1 MLQARYLL
9 PEHVPVLMSLLALYL
24 CEGYLTTDQDSI
36 TVLID
41 TDNCTQLFECVN
53 LTSCEVHL
61 EINNYS
67 LTVLETKGNN
77 SVEFNDSDSS
87 LCLSSTNVKGQFGTC
102 AKVNATVEPSTTRCS
117 SLDPFLNGSISY
129 LLFTIEFENSTCRLV
144 NSRRTNCD
152 INKTVHSVEES
163 ASLEQTIL
171 PTSIESS
178 KSLTFVTSSS
188 ESATAMDVLN
198 ESYVTTTSQSSLD
211 VTVVDSTFSAD
222 HLQSFS
228 ITDFVLESTQSLTT
242 TSTLSASSPSSVAD
256 SVLSVLWI
264 SETLHTVDVIDLT
277 NSISHENFF
286 TLTDSVLDSPTTS
299 TLSASS
305 TSSVADT
312 VLSGLWISGTLHTVD
327 VIDLTNSISHD
338 HFLTLTD
345 SVLEPTSVMN
355 EILTTVSLESKISHD
370 SSISFIESQSVQ
382 VSPSSSVVES
392 LQMNSLTF
400 SIESTHTLDESI
412 TSTLTDFS
420 VDDLSS
426 FLEVTPSKEVQFLE
440 TTTFLR
446 SISNE
451 IISSFRDE
459 TSSLSTSFDLP
470 VFSSASYSMTVYKVT
485 QTESPLFSSSLYSM
499 EHLSTATNPETVQAS
514 ATIISVKSS
523 WDTNE
528 STDQITQT
536 TEAITPS
543 LMTNTF
549 NNINISIEST
559 HVLNGSITSPL
570 TTGFS
575 VDDLSNEFQ
584 FLTTKSLTASIP
596 NEIISSF
603 RDETTSL
610 STSFDLPESSSASYS
625 STVYK
630 VTQTEYPLFGSSS
643 LYPMAHL
650 PTATNPETVQA
661 SATMISVKS
670 LWDTN
675 ESTDQITQT
684 TEAITPSLM
693 TNTFNNINISIE
705 STHVLNGSI
714 TSPLT
719 GFSVDDLSNEF
730 QFLTTKSLTASIPN
744 EIISSFR
751 DETTSLST
759 SFNLPVFSSA
769 SYSMTVYKETQT
781 ESPLFSSSVY
791 PMAHLTTASNPE
803 TVQASATMIF
813 VNSAWDTNKST
824 DQITQTTEAI
834 TPSSM
839 TNTFNNI
846 NIVVSTSTETV
857 NSRIDTSIVVS
868 IRDPSM
874 LSMAV
879 HPLATLTT
887 SESLAPSEFTAS
899 VEASSNVFV
908 FSSFTSKSS
917 HQSMTL
923 VGVSSTDTT
932 SEQNNITTL
941 DNVTSHQ
948 KVILTTVST
957 NDTVFY
963 TMTTLDPNVTVNLS
977 VFASTLRHSDDT
989 VPIVLGVVLGS
1000 AALSVLGILLCL
1012 YVKHRKR
1019 SQLAT
1024 RAQRYKTNGFRN
1036 WKSTKRNTSGSD
1048 QTSFDHIPLADYS
1061 PMHSKEYV
1069 GNHTK
1074 SNVDSSGTNID
1085 KDNNPLFDNDTLQ
1098 TQEDGLTKAADF
1110 GRLRADV
1117 IIAGLNNNIQGKIK
1131 PRKSD
1136 ALNLENIQLNDLRTQ
1151 RDNTKSDSNVNPL
1164 LVEKNE
1170 IKLKAT
1176 AHGKSRKSR
1185 EYTDIATEVFDKEN
1199 TRPRPTSCDVYATIS
1214 EVDTGSIRYQYISLY
1229 DKARAPETEVANPEL
1244 FEYYSTIATE
1254 SNQRK
1259 ITSNKAINQRNS
1271 ELSTDRTSFNGSS
1284 LYEDINIFETKEVD
1298 SSQAGGNQDMY
1309 SILGQESRERLNPYN
1324 SLPYQKE
1331 EGMNSDSEYPQHAK
1345 QVSQNTSG
1353 QVQPVYN
1360 KLFTTDVLQ
1369 TDGHIYNQKQQ
1380 ESPSLANKSRSE
1392 NVLPSSNESQN
1403 RNSDLR
1409 ENGEIIYFILE
1420 PGSQYD

>member
-1 MLQARYLL
+1 LHVKENKMLQARYLL

-61 EINNYS
+61 EISNYS

-87 LCLSSTNVKGQFGTC
+87 LCLSSPNVKGQFGTC
-102 AKVNATVEPSTTRCS
+102 AKVNATVEPSTTRCLL
-117 SLDPFLNGSISY
+117 LDPFLNASISY
-129 LLFTIEFENSTCRLV
+129 LLFTIEFENSTCRLL

-152 INKTVHSVEES
+152 NNTTVHSVEES

-178 KSLTFVTSSS
+178 TSLTFLASSS
-188 ESATAMDVLN
+188 ESASAIDVLN
-198 ESYVTTTSQSSLD
+198 ESYVTITSQSSLV

-242 TSTLSASSPSSVAD
+242 TSTLLASSPSSVAD
-256 SVLSVLWI
+256 TVLSGLWI
-264 SETLHTVDVIDLT
+264 SEILHTVDVIDLT

-286 TLTDSVLDSPTTS
+286 TLTNSVLDSPTTS

-312 VLSGLWISGTLHTVD
+312 VLSGLGISGTLHTVD

-355 EILTTVSLESKISHD
+355 EILSTVSLESKIPHD
-370 SSISFIESQSVQ
+370 SSINFIESQSVH
-382 VSPSSSVVES
+382 VSPSSSNVES
-392 LQMNSLTF
+392 LQINSLTF
-400 SIESTHTLDESI
+400 SIESTHTFDESI

-451 IISSFRDE
+451 IISSFKYE

-470 VFSSASYSMTVYKVT
+470 VFSSASYSSTVYKVT
-485 QTESPLFSSSLYSM
+485 QTESSLFSSSVYSM
-499 EHLSTATNPETVQAS
+499 EHFT
-514 ATIISVKSS
+514 
-523 WDTNE
+523 
-528 STDQITQT
+528 
-536 TEAITPS
+536 
-543 LMTNTF
+543 
-549 NNINISIEST
+549 
-559 HVLNGSITSPL
+559 
-570 TTGFS
+570 
-575 VDDLSNEFQ
+575 
-584 FLTTKSLTASIP
+584 TAS
-596 NEIISSF
+596 
-603 RDETTSL
+603 
-610 STSFDLPESSSASYS
+610 
-625 STVYK
+625 
-630 VTQTEYPLFGSSS
+630 
-643 LYPMAHL
+643 
-650 PTATNPETVQA
+650 NPETVQA
-661 SATMISVKS
+661 SATMISVNS
-670 LWDTN
+670 SWDTN
-675 ESTDQITQT
+675 ESTYQITQT

-730 QFLTTKSLTASIPN
+730 QFLTTKSLTASISN

-759 SFNLPVFSSA
+759 SFNLPESSSA
-769 SYSMTVYKETQT
+769 SYSSTVYKVTQT
-781 ESPLFSSSVY
+781 ESPLFSSSLY
-791 PMAHLTTASNPE
+791 PMAHLSTATNPE
-803 TVQASATMIF
+803 TVQASATMIS

-846 NIVVSTSTETV
+846 NIFVSTSTETV

-899 VEASSNVFV
+899 VEASSNVYV
-908 FSSFTSKSS
+908 FSSFTSKAS

-932 SEQNNITTL
+932 SKQNNITTL
-941 DNVTSHQ
+941 DNVTSQQ
-948 KVILTTVST
+948 KVTLTTVST

-963 TMTTLDPNVTVNLS
+963 TMSTLDPNVTVNMS
-977 VFASTLRHSDDT
+977 VFASTLRHSDAT

-1074 SNVDSSGTNID
+1074 SNVDSSGANID

-1176 AHGKSRKSR
+1176 AHGKSRQSR

-1214 EVDTGSIRYQYISLY
+1214 EVDTGSIRYKYISLY

-1298 SSQAGGNQDMY
+1298 SPQAGGNQDMY
-1309 SILGQESRERLNPYN
+1309 SILGQESRERVNPYN

-1331 EGMNSDSEYPQHAK
+1331 EGMNSDSEYPQHVK

-1369 TDGHIYNQKQQ
+1369 TDGHIYNQQQQ

-1420 PGSQYD
+1420 PGSQFD

>member
-24 CEGYLTTDQDSI
+24 CEGYVTTDQDSI

-61 EINNYS
+61 GINNYS
-67 LTVLETKGNN
+67 LTVLETKGDN

-87 LCLSSTNVKGQFGTC
+87 LCLSSPNVKGQFSTC
-102 AKVNATVEPSTTRCS
+102 AKVNATVEPSTTRCLLLS
-117 SLDPFLNGSISY
+117 PFLNGSISY
-129 LLFTIEFENSTCRLV
+129 FLFTIEFENSTCRLV
-144 NSRRTNCD
+144 TSRRTICD
-152 INKTVHSVEES
+152 NKKTAHSVEVS

-178 KSLTFVTSSS
+178 KSWTFLASSS

-198 ESYVTTTSQSSLD
+198 ESYVATASQTSLD
-211 VTVVDSTFSAD
+211 VTVVDRTFSAD
-222 HLQSFS
+222 HLQSSS

-242 TSTLSASSPSSVAD
+242 ASTLSASSPSSVAD
-256 SVLSVLWI
+256 TVLSGLGI
-264 SETLHTVDVIDLT
+264 LETLHTVEVIDLS
-277 NSISHENFF
+277 NSIS
-286 TLTDSVLDSPTTS
+286 D
-299 TLSASS
+299 
-305 TSSVADT
+305 
-312 VLSGLWISGTLHTVD
+312 
-327 VIDLTNSISHD
+327 D
-338 HFLTLTD
+338 HFLALTD

-355 EILTTVSLESKISHD
+355 EILTTVSLESKIPHD
-370 SSISFIESQSVQ
+370 SSINFIESQSVH
-382 VSPSSSVVES
+382 VSPSSSIVES
-392 LQMNSLTF
+392 LQINSLTF

-426 FLEVTPSKEVQFLE
+426 FLEVTPSKE
-440 TTTFLR
+440 
-446 SISNE
+446 
-451 IISSFRDE
+451 
-459 TSSLSTSFDLP
+459 
-470 VFSSASYSMTVYKVT
+470 
-485 QTESPLFSSSLYSM
+485 
-499 EHLSTATNPETVQAS
+499 
-514 ATIISVKSS
+514 
-523 WDTNE
+523 
-528 STDQITQT
+528 
-536 TEAITPS
+536 
-543 LMTNTF
+543 
-549 NNINISIEST
+549 
-559 HVLNGSITSPL
+559 
-570 TTGFS
+570 
-575 VDDLSNEFQ
+575 FQ
-584 FLTTKSLTASIP
+584 FLTTKSLTESIS

-610 STSFDLPESSSASYS
+610 STSFDIPMSCTASYS

-630 VTQTEYPLFGSSS
+630 LTQTESLLFSSS
-643 LYPMAHL
+643 LYPMEDL
-650 PTATNPETVQA
+650 TTATNPETVQA
-661 SATMISVKS
+661 SATMISVNS
-670 LWDTN
+670 SWDTT
-675 ESTDQITQT
+675 ESTYPITQR

-693 TNTFNNINISIE
+693 TNTFYNINISIE

-719 GFSVDDLSNEF
+719 GFSVNDLSNEF
-730 QFLTTKSLTASIPN
+730 QFLTTKSLTESISN

-751 DETTSLST
+751 DETTSLLT
-759 SFNLPVFSSA
+759 SFDISESSSA
-769 SYSMTVYKETQT
+769 SYSSTVYKVTQT
-781 ESPLFSSSVY
+781 ESPLFSSSLY
-791 PMAHLTTASNPE
+791 PMAHLTTATNPE
-803 TVQASATMIF
+803 TVQASATMIS
-813 VNSAWDTNKST
+813 VNSSWDTNEST
-824 DQITQTTEAI
+824 YPITQTTEAI
-834 TPSSM
+834 TPSSL

-846 NIVVSTSTETV
+846 NIFVSTSTETF

-874 LSMAV
+874 PSMAV

-887 SESLAPSEFTAS
+887 SESLAPSEFTAF
-899 VEASSNVFV
+899 VEKNSNVFV
-908 FSSFTSKSS
+908 FSSFTSKST

-923 VGVSSTDTT
+923 IGVSSTDST
-932 SEQNNITTL
+932 SKQNNITTL

-948 KVILTTVST
+948 KVTLTTVST
-957 NDTVFY
+957 NETVFY
-963 TMTTLDPNVTVNLS
+963 TMTTLDPNVTVHMS
-977 VFASTLRHSDDT
+977 VFARTLRPSDDT

-1000 AALSVLGILLCL
+1000 VALLMLSIFLCL

-1019 SQLAT
+1019 IQLVT

-1085 KDNNPLFDNDTLQ
+1085 KDDNPLFDNDTLQ
-1098 TQEDGLTKAADF
+1098 NQEDGITKAADF
-1110 GRLRADV
+1110 GKLRADV

-1151 RDNTKSDSNVNPL
+1151 RENTKSDSNVNPL
-1164 LVEKNE
+1164 LLEKNE
-1170 IKLKAT
+1170 IKLKAI
-1176 AHGKSRKSR
+1176 AHGKSRQSR
-1185 EYTDIATEVFDKEN
+1185 EYTDIATEVFDKGN
-1199 TRPRPTSCDVYATIS
+1199 TRPRPTSCDVYTTIS

-1229 DKARAPETEVANPEL
+1229 DMARAPETEVASPEL

-1254 SNQRK
+1254 INQRK

-1284 LYEDINIFETKEVD
+1284 LYEDINLFETKEID
-1298 SSQAGGNQDMY
+1298 SSQAEGNQDMY

-1324 SLPYQKE
+1324 SLPFQN
-1331 EGMNSDSEYPQHAK
+1331 EGMNIDSEYPQYLK

-1360 KLFTTDVLQ
+1360 KLFNTDVLQ
-1369 TDGHIYNQKQQ
+1369 TDGHIYNQQQQ

-1392 NVLPSSNESQN
+1392 NVLPSSNESQK

-1409 ENGEIIYFILE
+1409 ENEETIYFLLE

>member
-1 MLQARYLL
+1 MLQASYLL

-24 CEGYLTTDQDSI
+24 CEGYVTTNQDSI

-87 LCLSSTNVKGQFGTC
+87 LCLSSPNVKGQFGTC
-102 AKVNATVEPSTTRCS
+102 AKVNATVEPSTTRCLL
-117 SLDPFLNGSISY
+117 LDPFLNDSISY
-129 LLFTIEFENSTCRLV
+129 LLFTIEFENSTCRL

-152 INKTVHSVEES
+152 NNKTVHSLEVS

-178 KSLTFVTSSS
+178 KSLTFLASSS
-188 ESATAMDVLN
+188 ESASAIDVLN
-198 ESYVTTTSQSSLD
+198 ESYVTTSQSSLD

-228 ITDFVLESTQSLTT
+228 ITDFILESTQSLTT
-242 TSTLSASSPSSVAD
+242 TLSASSPSSVAD
-256 SVLSVLWI
+256 TVLSGLGI
-264 SETLHTVDVIDLT
+264 SEILHTVDVIDL
-277 NSISHENFF
+277 I
-286 TLTDSVLDSPTTS
+286 
-299 TLSASS
+299 
-305 TSSVADT
+305 
-312 VLSGLWISGTLHTVD
+312 
-327 VIDLTNSISHD
+327 NSISHD
-338 HFLTLTD
+338 NFLTLTD

-370 SSISFIESQSVQ
+370 SSISFIKSQSVH
-382 VSPSSSVVES
+382 VSPSSSNVES
-392 LQMNSLTF
+392 LQINSLTF

-412 TSTLTDFS
+412 TSKLTDFS

-426 FLEVTPSKEVQFLE
+426 FQEVTPSKEVQFLE
-440 TTTFLR
+440 TTFLTSISNEIISSFKDETSILSTSFDLPVFSSASYSSTVYKVTQTESPLFGSSSLYSMEHLTTATNPETVQASATIISVNSSWDTNESTYKITQTTEAITPSLMTNTLNNINISIESTDVLNGSITSPLTGISVDGLSNEFQSLTTMSLTA

-459 TSSLSTSFDLP
+459 TSSLSTSFDIP
-470 VFSSASYSMTVYKVT
+470 VSSTASYSSTVYKVT
-485 QTESPLFSSSLYSM
+485 QTESPLFSSSLYPKA
-499 EHLSTATNPETVQAS
+499 HLS
-514 ATIISVKSS
+514 
-523 WDTNE
+523 
-528 STDQITQT
+528 
-536 TEAITPS
+536 
-543 LMTNTF
+543 
-549 NNINISIEST
+549 
-559 HVLNGSITSPL
+559 
-570 TTGFS
+570 
-575 VDDLSNEFQ
+575 
-584 FLTTKSLTASIP
+584 
-596 NEIISSF
+596 
-603 RDETTSL
+603 
-610 STSFDLPESSSASYS
+610 
-625 STVYK
+625 
-630 VTQTEYPLFGSSS
+630 
-643 LYPMAHL
+643 
-650 PTATNPETVQA
+650 TATNPETVQA
-661 SATMISVKS
+661 SATMISVNS
-670 LWDTN
+670 SWNTN
-675 ESTDQITQT
+675 EST
-684 TEAITPSLM
+684 
-693 TNTFNNINISIE
+693 N
-705 STHVLNGSI
+705 
-714 TSPLT
+714 
-719 GFSVDDLSNEF
+719 
-730 QFLTTKSLTASIPN
+730 
-744 EIISSFR
+744 
-751 DETTSLST
+751 
-759 SFNLPVFSSA
+759 
-769 SYSMTVYKETQT
+769 
-781 ESPLFSSSVY
+781 
-791 PMAHLTTASNPE
+791 
-803 TVQASATMIF
+803 
-813 VNSAWDTNKST
+813 
-824 DQITQTTEAI
+824 QITQTTEAI
-834 TPSSM
+834 TPSSL
-839 TNTFNNI
+839 TNTFNII

-879 HPLATLTT
+879 HPLTTMTT
-887 SESLAPSEFTAS
+887 SESLAPSEFTAF
-899 VEASSNVFV
+899 VEESSNVFV
-908 FSSFTSKSS
+908 FSSFDSKST

-932 SEQNNITTL
+932 SKQNNITTL

-948 KVILTTVST
+948 KVTLTTVST

-963 TMTTLDPNVTVNLS
+963 TMTTLDPNVTVNMS
-977 VFASTLRHSDDT
+977 VFASTLRPSDAT

-1000 AALSVLGILLCL
+1000 AVLSVLGILLCL

-1048 QTSFDHIPLADYS
+1048 QTSFDHIALADYS

-1074 SNVDSSGTNID
+1074 SNVDSSGANID

-1098 TQEDGLTKAADF
+1098 NQEEGLTKAADF

-1176 AHGKSRKSR
+1176 AHGKSRQSR

-1214 EVDTGSIRYQYISLY
+1214 EVDTGSIRYKYISLY

-1271 ELSTDRTSFNGSS
+1271 DRTSFNGSS

-1298 SSQAGGNQDMY
+1298 SSQTGGNQDMY

-1331 EGMNSDSEYPQHAK
+1331 DGMNSDSEYPQHVK

-1369 TDGHIYNQKQQ
+1369 TDGHIYNQQQQ
-1380 ESPSLANKSRSE
+1380 ESPSPANKSRSE

-1409 ENGEIIYFILE
+1409 ENGETIYFILE

>member
-24 CEGYLTTDQDSI
+24 CEGYVTDQDSI

-53 LTSCEVHL
+53 LTSCELQL
-61 EINNYS
+61 EISNYS

-87 LCLSSTNVKGQFGTC
+87 LCLSSPNVKGQFGTC
-102 AKVNATVEPSTTRCS
+102 AKVNATVEPSTTRC
-117 SLDPFLNGSISY
+117 LLFEPFLNGSISY

-152 INKTVHSVEES
+152 NNKTVHSVELS

-178 KSLTFVTSSS
+178 KSLTFLASSS

-198 ESYVTTTSQSSLD
+198 ESYVATTSQSSLV

-228 ITDFVLESTQSLTT
+228 ITDFVFESTQSLK
-242 TSTLSASSPSSVAD
+242 
-256 SVLSVLWI
+256 
-264 SETLHTVDVIDLT
+264 
-277 NSISHENFF
+277 
-286 TLTDSVLDSPTTS
+286 TTS

-312 VLSGLWISGTLHTVD
+312 VLSGLGLSGTLHTVD

-338 HFLTLTD
+338 NFLTLTD

-355 EILTTVSLESKISHD
+355 EILTTVSLESKIPHD

-392 LQMNSLTF
+392 LQINSLTF

-440 TTTFLR
+440 TTFLR

-451 IISSFRDE
+451 IISSFGDE
-459 TSSLSTSFDLP
+459 TSSLSTSFDIP
-470 VFSSASYSMTVYKVT
+470 VSSTASYSSTVYKVT

-499 EHLSTATNPETVQAS
+499 EDLTTATNPETVQAS
-514 ATIISVKSS
+514 ATMISVNSS

-528 STDQITQT
+528 STDQITLT

-549 NNINISIEST
+549 NKINISIEST

-575 VDDLSNEFQ
+575 VDDLSSFLEVTPSKEFQ
-584 FLTTKSLTASIP
+584 FLTTKSLTASI
-596 NEIISSF
+596 
-603 RDETTSL
+603 L
-610 STSFDLPESSSASYS
+610 
-625 STVYK
+625 
-630 VTQTEYPLFGSSS
+630 
-643 LYPMAHL
+643 
-650 PTATNPETVQA
+650 
-661 SATMISVKS
+661 
-670 LWDTN
+670 
-675 ESTDQITQT
+675 
-684 TEAITPSLM
+684 
-693 TNTFNNINISIE
+693 
-705 STHVLNGSI
+705 
-714 TSPLT
+714 
-719 GFSVDDLSNEF
+719 
-730 QFLTTKSLTASIPN
+730 N

-759 SFNLPVFSSA
+759 SFNIPLSSTA
-769 SYSMTVYKETQT
+769 SYSSTVYKVTQT
-781 ESPLFSSSVY
+781 ESSLFSSSLY
-791 PMAHLTTASNPE
+791 SMAHLSTATNPE
-803 TVQASATMIF
+803 TVQASATMIS

-834 TPSSM
+834 TPSSL
-839 TNTFNNI
+839 TNTFNII

-868 IRDPSM
+868 IRDLST

-887 SESLAPSEFTAS
+887 SESLAPSEFTAF
-899 VEASSNVFV
+899 VEESSNVFV

-932 SEQNNITTL
+932 SKQNNITTL

-948 KVILTTVST
+948 KVTLTTVST

-963 TMTTLDPNVTVNLS
+963 TMSTLDPNVTVNMS
-977 VFASTLRHSDDT
+977 VFASTLRHSDAT

-1036 WKSTKRNTSGSD
+1036 WRSTKRNTSGSD

-1074 SNVDSSGTNID
+1074 SNVDSSGANID

-1098 TQEDGLTKAADF
+1098 NQEDGLTKAADF

-1176 AHGKSRKSR
+1176 AHGKSRQSR

-1214 EVDTGSIRYQYISLY
+1214 EVDTGSIRYKYISLY

-1298 SSQAGGNQDMY
+1298 SSQAGGTQDMY

-1324 SLPYQKE
+1324 SLPYQRE
-1331 EGMNSDSEYPQHAK
+1331 EGMNSD
-1345 QVSQNTSG
+1345 SQNTSG

-1369 TDGHIYNQKQQ
+1369 TDGHIYNQRQR

-1403 RNSDLR
+1403 RNSDLG
-1409 ENGEIIYFILE
+1409 ENGETIYFILE